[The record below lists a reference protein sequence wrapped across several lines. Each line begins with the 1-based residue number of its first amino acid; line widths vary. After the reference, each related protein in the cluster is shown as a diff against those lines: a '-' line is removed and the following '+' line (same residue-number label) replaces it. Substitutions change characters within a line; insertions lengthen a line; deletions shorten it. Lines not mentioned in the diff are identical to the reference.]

1 MLTKPQPDYK
11 NCGFLKKFAVSEK
24 KKIKNACSIV
34 NKHYLCN
41 VFEAKNCFNI

>member
-11 NCGFLKKFAVSEK
+11 NCGFFKEIRCFGE

>member
-24 KKIKNACSIV
+24 KKDK
-34 NKHYLCN
+34 KRLQYR
-41 VFEAKNCFNI
+41 K